1 MTANTTEEKFQQL
14 RQNLTPA
21 QFNDTVFL
29 TAKAEQ
35 VEAKDKALAQRILVR
50 VNNLKKLSNEGSLGK
65 ASVAGNARQARAN
78 ISSPGSLVEKVKR
91 VLRKSPFMV
100 FVVLPCIIFAFYQ
113 SIVATERFESQAQ
126 VIVKQPDGAATMDAS
141 MAMLSG
147 LGLPS
152 SSGSDTE
159 LVKAYV
165 FSNDMLEYLQ
175 SHLDLRKHF
184 SATDIDWFSRLAS
197 EATREELFEYY
208 NERVK
213 VEINDTSGV
222 VSIYTQGFT
231 PEFAKQLAN
240 VVVSR
245 AEWYINSIGH
255 QLARSQLKFVS
266 TEHQLVE
273 QKLQKA
279 QAELLKFQKQHNL
292 LDPTAEGVAVQQ
304 IAYQLEGQIT
314 AKEAELKNLRTIMS
328 DHAPKVV
335 AMKSQLT
342 ALKAQLVTE
351 RNKLS
356 HHSEEQ
362 SSVGEILAQYSDL
375 KVKADLALQ
384 AYTSS
389 QISLEKSR
397 IEAYRQLKYLITVES
412 ATLSQESK
420 YPDAFY
426 NVSLFALVLAM
437 VFVIF
442 RIIISTV
449 RELK

>member
-1 MTANTTEEKFQQL
+1 MTPNTTEEKFQQL
-14 RQNLTPA
+14 RQSLTPA

-35 VEAKDKALAQRILVR
+35 IEEQDKALSQRILVR
-50 VNNLKKLSNEGSLGK
+50 VNNLKKNSKNGQLNSKPAGQSGNQSDGNLSRAAAAK
-65 ASVAGNARQARAN
+65 AK
-78 ISSPGSLVEKVKR
+78 IKR
-91 VLRKSPFMV
+91 IVRHSPFAL
-100 FVVLPCIIFAFYQ
+100 FVVLPCIMFALYQ
-113 SIVATERFESQAQ
+113 SVIATERYESQAQ

-159 LVKAYV
+159 LVKAYIY
-165 FSNDMLEYLQ
+165 SNDMLQYLQ
-175 SHLDLRKHF
+175 TNLDLRSHF
-184 SATDIDWFSRLAS
+184 SAPDIDWFSRLAND
-197 EATREELFEYY
+197 ATREELFEYY
-208 NERVK
+208 HDHVA
-213 VEINDTSGV
+213 VEINDISGV
-222 VSIYTQGFT
+222 VSIYTQGFA
-231 PEFAKQLAN
+231 PEFATQLAN
-240 VVVSR
+240 VIVTR

-255 QLARSQLKFVS
+255 QLAKAQLKFVS
-266 TEHQLVE
+266 GEHLLVE
-273 QKLQKA
+273 TKLQKA
-279 QAELLKFQKQHNL
+279 QSELLKFQQQHNL

-328 DHAPKVV
+328 DQAPKVI
-335 AMKSQLT
+335 AMNSQLT

-384 AYTSS
+384 AYTAS

-420 YPDAFY
+420 YPDVFY
-426 NVSLFALVLAM
+426 NVSLFALVLSMA
-437 VFVIF
+437 FVIC

>member
-1 MTANTTEEKFQQL
+1 MTPNTTEEKFQQL
-14 RQNLTPA
+14 RQSLTRA

-35 VEAKDKALAQRILVR
+35 IEAKDKALAQRILVR
-50 VNNLKKLSNEGSLGK
+50 VNNLKKIANEGQLGTASSKGSATDSK
-65 ASVAGNARQARAN
+65 ANLTTMIA
-78 ISSPGSLVEKVKR
+78 LVEKAKGL
-91 VLRKSPFMV
+91 LRRSPFMA
-100 FVVLPCIIFAFYQ
+100 FVVLPCILFAFYQ
-113 SIVATERFESQAQ
+113 SVIASERFESQAQ

-165 FSNDMLEYLQ
+165 YSNDMLDYLQ

-184 SATDIDWFSRLAS
+184 SAIDIDWFSRLAS

-208 NERVK
+208 QERVK
-213 VEINDTSGV
+213 VEINDASGV

-231 PEFAKQLAN
+231 SEFAQKLAN
-240 VVVSR
+240 VIVSR

-266 TEHQLVE
+266 AEHQLVE
-273 QKLQKA
+273 QKLQNA
-279 QAELLKFQKQHNL
+279 QTELLKFQKQHNL
-292 LDPTAEGVAVQQ
+292 LDPTAEGVAFQQ
-304 IAYQLEGQIT
+304 IAYELEGQIT

-328 DHAPKVV
+328 DQAPKVI

-362 SSVGEILAQYSDL
+362 NSVGEILAQYSDL

-420 YPDAFY
+420 YPDVFY

-437 VFVIF
+437 AFIIC
-442 RIIISTV
+442 RIIISTI

>member
-1 MTANTTEEKFQQL
+1 MTPNTTEEKFQQL
-14 RQNLTPA
+14 RQSLTRA

-35 VEAKDKALAQRILVR
+35 LEAQDKALAQRILVR
-50 VNNLKKLSNEGSLGK
+50 VNNLKRIANDSHSSAKSGKDSATQTRTKLSR
-65 ASVAGNARQARAN
+65 AQAK
-78 ISSPGSLVEKVKR
+78 IEKVKR
-91 VLRKSPFMV
+91 LLNHSPFIT
-100 FVVLPCIIFAFYQ
+100 FVVVPCVIFAFYQ
-113 SIVATERFESQAQ
+113 AVIATERFESQAQ
-126 VIVKQPDGAATMDAS
+126 VIVKQPDGASTMDAS

-152 SSGSDTE
+152 NGGSDTE
-159 LVKAYV
+159 LVKAYIY
-165 FSNDMLEYLQ
+165 SNDMLEYLQ
-175 SHLDLRKHF
+175 SSLNVRQHF
-184 SATDIDWFSRLAS
+184 SSSDIDWFSRLAND
-197 EATREELFEYY
+197 ATREELFEYY
-208 NERVK
+208 NDRVA

-222 VSIYTQGFT
+222 VAIYTQGFT
-231 PEFAKQLAN
+231 AEFAQQLAN
-240 VVVSR
+240 SIVSR

-255 QLARSQLKFVS
+255 QLAKSQLKFVT
-266 TEHQLVE
+266 TEYQLVE

-279 QAELLKFQKQHNL
+279 QADLLKFQQQHNL

-328 DHAPKVV
+328 EQAPKMV
-335 AMKSQLT
+335 AMKSELT

-351 RNKLS
+351 RHKLS
-356 HHSEEQ
+356 QHNEEQ

-397 IEAYRQLKYLITVES
+397 IEAYRQLKYLITVQS

-420 YPDAFY
+420 YPDVPY

-437 VFVIF
+437 AFVIC